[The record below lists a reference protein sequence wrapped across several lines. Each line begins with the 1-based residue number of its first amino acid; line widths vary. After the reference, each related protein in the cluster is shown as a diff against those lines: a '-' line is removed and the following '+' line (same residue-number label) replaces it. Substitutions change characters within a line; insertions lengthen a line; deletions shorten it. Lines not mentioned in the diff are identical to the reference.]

1 MYVGPQPMDPV
12 VHIVLE
18 MPGVPRL
25 QATTAFFFFFFTCLY
40 PGMYYKSPETTKT
53 TWVYINGWFHML
65 ASSDQ
70 GRLDPVC

>member
-25 QATTAFFFFFFTCLY
+25 QATTAFFFFLHVFISWYVLQKPRNNKDNLGVHKWLVPY
-40 PGMYYKSPETTKT
+40 
-53 TWVYINGWFHML
+53 
-65 ASSDQ
+65 AS
-70 GRLDPVC
+70 V